1 MIALLL
7 LLAGTGK
14 GGKSIWDKNFNDEF
28 RQSLKVI
35 PSSCL
40 RVLVSS
46 CLVSSFERLQTRQK
60 TRIYNIALISRAAG
74 ALPVLVLICGWALWL

>member
-40 RVLVSS
+40 VSS
-46 CLVSSFERLQTRQK
+46 CLVSSYLAASSDCRHDRKLVY
-60 TRIYNIALISRAAG
+60 IISH
-74 ALPVLVLICGWALWL
+74 